1 MGDVIAKSP
10 NKHNRIYLRAQPL
23 TGGDDLVKLI
33 DSKEI
38 TMEQEMKSR
47 ARIMADEHGWD
58 VTEARKIWT
67 FGCPPDALA
76 NVLVDT
82 TKAVQYLNEIK
93 DSMVGAFIQASAC
106 GVICEEAMRGIRFNI
121 MDITMHADAIHRGAG
136 QIMPPCKRAMYACQI
151 HAEPALLEP
160 MFLCDITVP
169 QNALN
174 GVYTTLNQRRGI
186 VEGQEDRPG
195 TPLCKV
201 KAFVPVLESFGFTG
215 FLRQNTGGQAFPQM
229 IFSHWQPVN
238 GNPLVEGNQANEICT
253 AVRKRKGLKDAL
265 PKFNDYYDKL

>member
-1 MGDVIAKSP
+1 MDVIAKSP
-10 NKHNRIYLRAQPL
+10 NKHNRVYMRCEPL
-23 TGGDDLVKLI
+23 DQKVVMAIDGGEI
-33 DSKEI
+33 DPQGETKA
-38 TMEQEMKSR
+38 R
-47 ARIMADEHGWD
+47 ARIMADEYDWD
-58 VTEARKIWT
+58 VTEARKIWG
-67 FGCPPDALA
+67 FGCPPDAIA
-76 NVLVDT
+76 NILVDN
-82 TKAVQYLNEIK
+82 TKAVQYLNEVK
-93 DSMVGAFIQASAC
+93 DSFVGAFIQATAC
-106 GVICEEAMRGIRFNI
+106 GILCEEAIRGVKFNV
-121 MDITMHADAIHRGAG
+121 MDVTMHADAIHRGAG
-136 QIMPPCKRAMYACQI
+136 QIMPPMKRAMYAAQI
-151 HAEPALLEP
+151 NSEPAILEP

-169 QNALN
+169 QSALN

-238 GNPLVEGNQANEICT
+238 GNPFEEGSQSNKIVAD
-253 AVRKRKGLKDAL
+253 VRKRKGLKEAM